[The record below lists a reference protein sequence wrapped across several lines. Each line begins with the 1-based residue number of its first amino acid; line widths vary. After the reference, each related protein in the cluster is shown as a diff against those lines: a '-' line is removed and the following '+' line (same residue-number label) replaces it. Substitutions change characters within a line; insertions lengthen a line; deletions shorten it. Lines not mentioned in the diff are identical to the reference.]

1 LAYQNIA
8 VHHPRLALSV
18 DERAYRVTG
27 GRLTLQTHAAGRC
40 SGNEGI
46 YIMTVI
52 PTAEAMLAAAGLTD
66 DLALGTLP
74 GLTAALAALEQES
87 GLSDE
92 GRKRALAQFQD
103 NLARLAAIAADRKAH
118 PEIAEVEIDRPV
130 FILGLPRCG
139 TSILHALIGADP
151 QVRTPLQ
158 WEVAAPSPPPEAA
171 TFDTDPRADGFDAYV
186 AENFTGAWADVL
198 KAHPIGARI
207 PQECGMILE
216 TAFQGINPT
225 MLFRLPGYYSWY
237 RDADTSFGYQVHKMW
252 LQHLAWKNPR
262 KRWVLKVQ
270 EHSFHLPELMSVYPD
285 AVLVQP
291 HRDPVTVM
299 ASICRL
305 IEVIRCVSFSQI
317 DRAALGQE
325 LLHLWHDGQAA
336 SIAWRKAN
344 PKFAVHDL
352 RFKDIVA
359 DPVAAVRGIYAHA
372 DMDFTDETQ
381 KAVQGWWEANPSD
394 KHGQHKYE
402 LADYGLTRE
411 QVESVYADYIS
422 AYEAYL

>member
-1 LAYQNIA
+1 MN
-8 VHHPRLALSV
+8 
-18 DERAYRVTG
+18 
-27 GRLTLQTHAAGRC
+27 
-40 SGNEGI
+40 
-46 YIMTVI
+46 
-52 PTAEAMLAAAGLTD
+52 TATQMLAQANLSG
-66 DLALGTLP
+66 DLAAGTLP
-74 GLTAALAALEQES
+74 GLTAALSALDAKTD
-87 GLSDE
+87 LSDD
-92 GRKRALAQFQD
+92 GRRRALAQFQN
-103 NLARLAAIAADRKAH
+103 NLSRLSAIAADRVAN
-118 PEIAEVEIDRPV
+118 PAIADVVIDRPV

-151 QVRTPLQ
+151 DVRTPLQ

-186 AENFTGAWADVL
+186 AANFTGAWADVL

-225 MLFRLPGYYSWY
+225 MLFGLPGYYEWY

-270 EHSFHLPELMSVYPD
+270 EHAYHLSELMSVYPD

-299 ASICRL
+299 ASISRL
-305 IEVIRCVSFSQI
+305 IEVIRSVSFAQI

-325 LLHLWHDGQAA
+325 LLYLWHDGQVR
-336 SIAWRKAN
+336 SMAWRKAN
-344 PKFAVHDL
+344 PHVNVFDL
-352 RFKDIVA
+352 CFKDIVA
-359 DPVAAVRGIYAHA
+359 EPVAAVRGIYAHA
-372 DMDFTDETQ
+372 KMDFTPETER
-381 KAVQGWWEANPSD
+381 AVLGWWAANPAD
-394 KHGQHKYE
+394 KHGQHKYK
-402 LADYGLTRE
+402 LADYGLTHE

-422 AYEAYL
+422 AYGDYL

>member
-1 LAYQNIA
+1 MADQISA
-8 VHHPRLALSV
+8 DALM
-18 DERAYRVTG
+18 R
-27 GRLTLQTHAAGRC
+27 
-40 SGNEGI
+40 
-46 YIMTVI
+46 
-52 PTAEAMLAAAGLTD
+52 AAGLPED
-66 DLALGTLP
+66 IAAGTLP
-74 GLTAALAALEQES
+74 GLTKALAALEAET
-87 GLSDE
+87 GLSEE
-92 GRKRALAQFQD
+92 GRGRALAQFQD
-103 NLARLAAIAADRKAH
+103 NLARLSAIVSDRASH
-118 PEIAEVEIDRPV
+118 PEIADVVIDRPV

-171 TFDTDPRADGFDAYV
+171 TFDSDPRADGFDAYV
-186 AENFTGAWADVL
+186 AANFTGAWADVL
-198 KAHPIGARI
+198 KAHPIGARV

-225 MLFRLPGYYSWY
+225 MLFSLPGYYQWY
-237 RDADTSFGYQVHKMW
+237 RDANTRFGYQVHKMW
-252 LQHLAWKNPR
+252 LQHLAWKNSR

-270 EHSFHLPELMSVYPD
+270 EHAYHLPELMSVYPD

-299 ASICRL
+299 ASISRL
-305 IEVIRCVSFSQI
+305 IEVIRCVSFTQI

-325 LLHLWHDGQAA
+325 LLHLWHDGQVR
-336 SIAWRKAN
+336 SMAWRKAN
-344 PKFAVHDL
+344 PQVQVHDL

-359 DPVAAVRGIYAHA
+359 DPVSAVRGVYAHA
-372 DMDFTDETQ
+372 DMDFTSETEA
-381 KAVQGWWEANPSD
+381 AVAGWWAANPSD

-411 QVESVYADYIS
+411 QVESVYADYITT
-422 AYEAYL
+422 YGNYL

>member
-1 LAYQNIA
+1 MADQLSAD
-8 VHHPRLALSV
+8 ALMSAA
-18 DERAYRVTG
+18 DLRDDI
-27 GRLTLQTHAAGRC
+27 AAGTR
-40 SGNEGI
+40 
-46 YIMTVI
+46 
-52 PTAEAMLAAAGLTD
+52 
-66 DLALGTLP
+66 P
-74 GLTAALAALEQES
+74 GLTAALDALGAET
-87 GLSDE
+87 GLSEE
-92 GRKRALAQFQD
+92 GRGRALAQFQD
-103 NLARLAAIAADRKAH
+103 NLARLSAIVSDRARH
-118 PEIAEVEIDRPV
+118 PEISDVVIDRPV

-171 TFDTDPRADGFDAYV
+171 TFDRDPRADGFDAYV
-186 AENFTGAWADVL
+186 AANFTGAWADVL
-198 KAHPIGARI
+198 KAHPIGARV

-225 MLFRLPGYYSWY
+225 MLFSLPGYYQWY
-237 RDADTSFGYQVHKMW
+237 RDADTRFGYQVHKMW

-270 EHSFHLPELMSVYPD
+270 EHAYHLPELMAAYPD

-299 ASICRL
+299 ASISRL
-305 IEVIRCVSFSQI
+305 IEVIRCVSFTQI

-325 LLHLWHDGQAA
+325 LLHLWHDGQVR
-336 SIAWRKAN
+336 SMAWRKAY
-344 PKFAVHDL
+344 PQVKVHDL

-359 DPVAAVRGIYAHA
+359 DPVSAVRGVYAHA
-372 DMDFTDETQ
+372 DMDFTPETEA
-381 KAVQGWWEANPSD
+381 AVAGWWAANPAD

-402 LADYGLTRE
+402 LADYGLTRQ
-411 QVESVYADYIS
+411 QVKSVYADYI
-422 AYEAYL
+422 ATYGNYL

>member
-1 LAYQNIA
+1 MN
-8 VHHPRLALSV
+8 
-18 DERAYRVTG
+18 
-27 GRLTLQTHAAGRC
+27 
-40 SGNEGI
+40 
-46 YIMTVI
+46 
-52 PTAEAMLAAAGLTD
+52 TATQMLAQANLSG
-66 DLALGTLP
+66 DLAAGTLP
-74 GLTAALAALEQES
+74 GLTAALSALDAKTD
-87 GLSDE
+87 LSDD
-92 GRKRALAQFQD
+92 GRRRALAQFQN
-103 NLARLAAIAADRKAH
+103 NLSRLSAIAADRVAN
-118 PEIAEVEIDRPV
+118 PAIADVVIDRPV

-151 QVRTPLQ
+151 DVRTPLQ

-186 AENFTGAWADVL
+186 AANFTGAWADVL

-225 MLFRLPGYYSWY
+225 MLFGLPGYYEWY

-270 EHSFHLPELMSVYPD
+270 EHAYHLSELMSVYPD

-299 ASICRL
+299 ASISRL
-305 IEVIRCVSFSQI
+305 IEVIRSVSFAQI

-325 LLHLWHDGQAA
+325 LLYLWHDGQVR
-336 SIAWRKAN
+336 SMAWRKAN
-344 PKFAVHDL
+344 PHVNVFDL

-359 DPVAAVRGIYAHA
+359 EPVAAVRGIYAHA
-372 DMDFTDETQ
+372 KMDFTPETER
-381 KAVQGWWEANPSD
+381 AVLGWWAANPAD

-402 LADYGLTRE
+402 LADYGLTHE

-422 AYEAYL
+422 AYGDYL